1 MEDQKIVARG
11 LVESLDAAELLLLR
25 CLVRGMS
32 SRSGASVLGVTLDE
46 FEVTRA
52 SMMRK
57 LGAVATADAVRIGI
71 YAGVDLEG

>member
-32 SRSGASVLGVTLDE
+32 ARTGASVLGISLDE
-46 FEVTRA
+46 VEVTRA

-71 YAGVDLEG
+71 FAGLDLEG